1 MSASPVLSAGGD
13 AGRVAEFDLYS
24 SDFVVTEFDL
34 QTVLNRTGYPPLQF
48 KSQAWRSQAHLAF
61 PAEPEVDDQG
71 IERTKYHV
79 RGGKI
84 YIAATGGSNGNS

>member
-13 AGRVAEFDLYS
+13 AGPIAKFDLYS
-24 SDFVVTEFDL
+24 SNFVDNEFDL

-48 KSQAWRSQAHLAF
+48 KSQTWRSQTHLAF
-61 PAEPEVDDQG
+61 PAELEVDDQG
-71 IERTKYHV
+71 IRRTKYLV

-84 YIAATGGSNGNS
+84 YIAATGGSNG